1 MPMLPSTAMPSAP
14 PSSDAVSTTAAA
26 APARA
31 GGTAPMIS
39 SLPTDMTP
47 TMPPA

>member
-1 MPMLPSTAMPSAP
+1 MPSAAP
-14 PSSDAVSTTAAA
+14 NSVAVSTTAAA
-26 APARA
+26 APARS

-39 SLPTDMTP
+39 SLPTVMTP